1 MARRRMSVAD
11 VKEILVAWDVGEN
24 ISAIAQRLGY
34 SRPTVRKY
42 TQAAIQAGLERGGGR
57 RGEEEWERVARAAIH
72 RVARRRE
79 RGMAT
84 EAVAQY
90 HDYLEKRVG
99 EVRLAVL
106 HQRLCDEQD
115 LRVSWRTF
123 YRYVAAHWP
132 ERLRSAVRPTIRLDD
147 PPPGDEAQVD
157 FFYMGRWFDP
167 EADRQRKLYA
177 FLVTLGHSRH
187 QFLYPCLAEDS
198 TAWLAGHV
206 AAFTFFGGVPKRVV
220 PDNLTAG
227 ILKADR
233 YDPRVNRAYGELT
246 RYYGVL
252 VDPARVRHPKD
263 KAKVERNVSYA
274 RASFFVGRTW
284 ESLTALRA
292 DAVRWCLTTAGLRT
306 HGTTGEQPVV
316 VFREREQAALQLL
329 PAQPWEPVTWTTAKV
344 QPDCHL
350 RIGHT
355 LYSAPHRYVGQCLDV
370 RVGGQTVALYVGEEV
385 VTTHVRAESGRVTR
399 IEHYPTAG
407 QAFLR
412 GTPQALVEQAEA
424 VGEATGLLARGVL
437 GRFTLGHLREVMAL
451 LRLRE
456 RYEDARVERACRRAL
471 EVGDGRYRT
480 VQRILERGLDAL
492 EVEVC
497 PDAEPPGHGVR
508 AFLRG
513 PEAFATAREGVATWP
528 R

>member
-24 ISAIAQRLGY
+24 ISAIAHRLGY

-42 TQAAIQAGLERGGGR
+42 TQAAAQAGLERGGGR
-57 RGEEEWERVARAAIH
+57 RGEEDWERVARAVIA

-79 RGMAT
+79 RGLAT

-90 HDYLEKRVG
+90 HDYLEQRVG

-132 ERLRSAVRPTIRLDD
+132 ERLRGAVRPTIRLDD

-167 EADRQRKLYA
+167 EVERQRKLYA
-177 FLVTLGHSRH
+177 FLMTLGHSRH
-187 QFLYPCLAEDS
+187 QFLYPCLAEDGD
-198 TAWLAGHV
+198 AWLAGHV
-206 AAFTFFGGVPKRVV
+206 AAFTFFGGVPRRVV

-233 YDPRVNRAYGELT
+233 YDPRMNRSYGELT

-263 KAKVERNVSYA
+263 KAKVERNVSYG
-274 RASFFVGRTW
+274 RESFFVGRTW
-284 ESLTALRA
+284 DSLTAMRA

-306 HGTTGEQPVV
+306 HGTTGEQPLVA
-316 VFREREQAALQLL
+316 FREREHASLQLL
-329 PAQPWEPVTWTTAKV
+329 PAQPWESVTWTTAKV

-350 RIGHT
+350 RVGHAS
-355 LYSAPHRYVGQCLDV
+355 YSAPYRHVGERLDV
-370 RVGGQTVALYVGEEV
+370 RVGARTVALYAGEEL
-385 VTTHVRAESGRVTR
+385 VTTHARAERGRVSR

-407 QAFLR
+407 QTFLR
-412 GTPQALVEQAEA
+412 GTPQALLEQAET
-424 VGEATGLLARGVL
+424 VGAATGLLAREVL

-456 RYEDARVERACRRAL
+456 RYDDTRLERACRRAL
-471 EVGDGRYRT
+471 DSGDGRYRT

-492 EVEVC
+492 EV
-497 PDAEPPGHGVR
+497 DDDPPPQTTR
-508 AFLRG
+508 AFLHG
-513 PEAFATAREGVATWP
+513 PEAFAPAHERREEVAVWP

>member
-42 TQAAIQAGLERGGGR
+42 TQAAAQAGLERGGGR
-57 RGEEEWERVARAAIH
+57 RGEEEWERVARAAIQ

-79 RGMAT
+79 RGRAT

-90 HDYLEKRVG
+90 HDYLEQRVG

-106 HQRLCDEQD
+106 HQRLRDEQE

-132 ERLRSAVRPTIRLDD
+132 ERLRGAVRPTIRLDD

-177 FLVTLGHSRH
+177 LLMTLGHSRH

-198 TAWLAGHV
+198 AAWLTGHA
-206 AAFTFFGGVPKRVV
+206 AAFTFFGGVPQRVA

-227 ILKADR
+227 ILTADR
-233 YDPRVNRAYGELT
+233 YDPRVNRSYGELT

-274 RASFFVGRTW
+274 RESFFVGRTW
-284 ESLTALRA
+284 ESLGAMQA
-292 DAVRWCLTTAGLRT
+292 DAVCWCLTTAGLRT
-306 HGTTGEQPVV
+306 HGTTGEQPLVA
-316 VFREREQAALQLL
+316 FREREQASLQPL

-350 RIGHT
+350 RVGHAS
-355 LYSAPHRYVGQCLDV
+355 YAAPHRYVGQRLDV
-370 RVGGQTVALYVGEEV
+370 RVGARTIALYAGEEL
-385 VTTHVRAESGRVTR
+385 VTTHARAERGRVSR
-399 IEHYPTAG
+399 VEHYPTAG
-407 QAFLR
+407 QVFLR
-412 GTPQALVEQAEA
+412 GTPQALLEQAAA
-424 VGEATGLLARGVL
+424 VGAETGLLARELL
-437 GRFTLGHLREVMAL
+437 GRFTLGHRREVMAL

-456 RYEDARVERACRRAL
+456 RYEDARLERACRRARTS
-471 EVGDGRYRT
+471 GDGRYRT
-480 VQRILERGLDAL
+480 VHRILERGLDAL
-492 EVEVC
+492 EV
-497 PDAEPPGHGVR
+497 DDEPTPHITR

-513 PEAFATAREGVATWP
+513 PEAFAAARERREEVAAWP
-528 R
+528 H

>member
-24 ISAIAQRLGY
+24 ISAIAHRLGY

-42 TQAAIQAGLERGGGR
+42 TQAAAQAGLERGGGR
-57 RGEEEWERVARAAIH
+57 RGEEEWERVARATIH

-79 RGMAT
+79 RGQAT
-84 EAVAQY
+84 AAVAQY

-106 HQRLCDEQD
+106 HQRLCDEQE

-123 YRYVAAHWP
+123 YRYVAAQWP
-132 ERLRSAVRPTIRLDD
+132 ERLRGAVRPTIRLDD

-157 FFYMGRWFDP
+157 FFYMGRWFDS
-167 EADRQRKLYA
+167 EVGRQRKLYA
-177 FLVTLGHSRH
+177 FLMTLGHSRH

-198 TAWLAGHV
+198 EAWLAGHA
-206 AAFTFFGGVPKRVV
+206 AAFSFFGGVPHRVV

-274 RASFFVGRTW
+274 RESFFVGRTW
-284 ESLTALRA
+284 ESLAALRA

-306 HGTTGEQPVV
+306 HGTTGEQPLVA
-316 VFREREQAALQLL
+316 FREREQATLQPL

-350 RIGHT
+350 RVGHT
-355 LYSAPHRYVGQCLDV
+355 LYSAPYRYVGQRLDV
-370 RVGGQTVALYVGEEV
+370 RVGARIVALYAGEELI
-385 VTTHVRAESGRVTR
+385 TTHARAERGRVSR

-407 QAFLR
+407 QIFLR
-412 GTPQALVEQAEA
+412 GTPQALLEQAEA
-424 VGEATGLLARGVL
+424 VGEATGALARALL

-456 RYEDARVERACRRAL
+456 RYDDARLERACRRAL
-471 EVGDGRYRT
+471 DVGDGRYRT

-492 EVEVC
+492 DV
-497 PDAEPPGHGVR
+497 DDEPAPHATR

-513 PEAFATAREGVATWP
+513 PEAFVPTRERREEVAAWP

>member
-24 ISAIAQRLGY
+24 ISTIAERLGY

-57 RGEEEWERVARAAIH
+57 RGEEEWERVARTAIA

-79 RGMAT
+79 RGLAT
-84 EAVAQY
+84 DAVAQY
-90 HDYLEKRVG
+90 HDYLEQRVG

-106 HQRLCDEQD
+106 HQRLRDEQE

-132 ERLRSAVRPTIRLDD
+132 ERLRGAARPTIRLDD

-167 EADRQRKLYA
+167 EAERQRKLYA
-177 FLVTLGHSRH
+177 FLMTLGHSRH
-187 QFLYPCLAEDS
+187 QFLYPCLAEDGD
-198 TAWLAGHV
+198 AWLAGHV
-206 AAFTFFGGVPKRVV
+206 AAFTFFNGSPRRVV

-227 ILKADR
+227 ILRADR

-284 ESLTALRA
+284 DSLTALRA

-316 VFREREQAALQLL
+316 AFGEREQAALQPL

-350 RIGHT
+350 RIGHAS
-355 LYSAPHRYVGQCLDV
+355 YSAPYRHIGQRLDV
-370 RVGGQTVALYVGEEV
+370 RVGARTVALYAGEEL
-385 VTTHVRAESGRVTR
+385 VTTHARAKRGRVSR
-399 IEHYPTAG
+399 IEHYPLAG
-407 QAFLR
+407 QVFLR
-412 GTPQALVEQAEA
+412 GTPQALLEQAEA
-424 VGEATGLLARGVL
+424 VGAETGLLARELL

-456 RYEDARVERACRRAL
+456 RYEDARLEQACRRAR
-471 EVGDGRYRT
+471 VSGDGRYRT
-480 VQRILERGLDAL
+480 VHRILERGLDAL
-492 EVEVC
+492 EV
-497 PDAEPPGHGVR
+497 DDDPPPQATR

-513 PEAFATAREGVATWP
+513 PEAFTALQERREEVATWP